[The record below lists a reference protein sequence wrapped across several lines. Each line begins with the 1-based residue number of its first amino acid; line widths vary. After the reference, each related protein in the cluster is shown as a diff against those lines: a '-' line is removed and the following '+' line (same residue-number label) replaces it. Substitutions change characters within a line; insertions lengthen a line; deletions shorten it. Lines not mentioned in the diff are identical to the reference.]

1 MRPKSR
7 GAAVAPWL
15 AGIVVAVVVLGP
27 GLGPGSLLN
36 LDLVLTPVIPVPR
49 GVWALGPE
57 LSRRVPLGVLLGW
70 ASVVVSGPVAGKLLL
85 LASLSAAFAG
95 TYRLAEGTGTA
106 ARLGAGLLYAAGP
119 FTLTRIAVGHL

>member
-1 MRPKSR
+1 MGRSSR
-7 GAAVAPWL
+7 RTAAAPWV
-15 AGIVVAVVVLGP
+15 AGLVLAVVVIGP
-27 GLGPGSLLN
+27 GLAPGSVLN

-57 LSRRVPLGVLLGW
+57 LSRRVPLGVVLGW
-70 ASVVVSGPVAGKLLL
+70 ASGVVSGPVAGKLLL

-119 FTLTRIAVGHL
+119 